1 MFIKEIIL
9 DNFRIYKG
17 LNQLVFETSASENIY
32 VLSGFNGYGKTTFLT
47 ALVWGLY
54 GRHMQEVDEIF
65 KRKIREAGGY
75 PGYLEANLNRAA
87 QKEHTNSYAVTLV
100 LSQIQIP
107 GIASHEVEIKRS
119 YTLGDKQD
127 QLEIKID
134 GFRNELVEDVGNE
147 IFIQDFILPKEIAK
161 FFFFDAEKITSIAEE
176 QTMEQRKQL
185 ARAYSEV
192 LGIKKYSD
200 LKNSLTDLRL
210 KYRRESASPEELKKL
225 EKLENQV
232 RELDNNIIQW
242 ENLIIDLRQDQEN
255 IEKRANE
262 LQEKLIREGSSISM
276 ERLLALRKEK
286 GILTERAKEYRE
298 RFGHLLDFA
307 PFAIAG
313 RLFFALEAQLQQ
325 EHLHNNRSG
334 RNLQELKGAIQEVNE
349 VFSKLPSSLTRADL
363 EAELNSLLHRIL
375 LKENSSAAA
384 NKSQVVLHDFD
395 DSLLRDFNA
404 IANNLRTSYKEQFRL
419 LTRDIKRNR
428 YELNE
433 VNKELTR
440 AESREGDILVQKH
453 RSEKTELDVQI
464 KHIQEKITTLTL
476 QLGGHYNELNSK
488 KKVLQE
494 LSKKLAVKEDLR
506 EKDITAA
513 RLIDKLD
520 SFIIRMQKEKK
531 AVLEMR
537 ICKGLNS
544 LMHKKDFVSNVS
556 VEAAGEILDI
566 NLYNERGEPIN
577 KAELSMGEKQ
587 LYATA
592 ILQALVEESNIE
604 FPVFIDSPMQKLD
617 MAHARNII
625 TGFYPTISKQVVLLP
640 LLGKEMTEE
649 EYELFKYHV
658 KDCHLILNLNEDA
671 SIFVKVDKNELF
683 QQASELN
690 RKADAYV

>member
-17 LNQLVFETSASENIY
+17 QNQLTFEVSAQENIY
-32 VLSGFNGYGKTTFLT
+32 VLSGFNGYGKTTLLT

-75 PGYLEANLNRAA
+75 AGYLDANLNRAA
-87 QKEHTNSYAVTLV
+87 QKEQVNSYAVTLV
-100 LSQIQIP
+100 LSDIQIP
-107 GIASHEVEIKRS
+107 GIVSNEVEIKRS
-119 YTLGDKQD
+119 YTLGDRQD

-176 QTMEQRKQL
+176 QTVEQRKQL

-192 LGIKKYSD
+192 LGIKKYID
-200 LKNSLTDLRL
+200 LKNSLMDLRL

-225 EKLENQV
+225 EELEGQV
-232 RELDNNIIQW
+232 HELEAKITLRE
-242 ENLIIDLRQDQEN
+242 DLVAEFQRDQEDK
-255 IEKRANE
+255 EKRASE
-262 LQEKLIREGSSISM
+262 IQEKLIREGSSISM
-276 ERLLALRKEK
+276 ERLLALRREK
-286 GILTERAKEYRE
+286 SLLSDRSKEYKE

-313 RLFFALEAQLQQ
+313 RLFFALEAQLQE
-325 EHLHNNRSG
+325 EHRYQLQNGRS
-334 RNLQELKGAIQEVNE
+334 LQELRSSIQTIREA
-349 VFSKLPSSLTRADL
+349 FSKLPRELTRVEL
-363 EAELNSLLHRIL
+363 ERELDSLLHRVML
-375 LKENSSAAA
+375 QDDSSTKREN
-384 NKSQVVLHDFD
+384 QVVLHDFD
-395 DSLLRDFNA
+395 ESLLRDFNA
-404 IANNLRTSYKEQFRL
+404 VADNLRTSYKEQFKL

-433 VNKELTR
+433 VNKELAR
-440 AESREGDILVQKH
+440 AESKEGDIIVQKH
-453 RSEKTELDVQI
+453 RKEKEALNAQI
-464 KHIQEKITTLTL
+464 RSIQEEISGLHR
-476 QLGGHYNELNSK
+476 QLGSLQNELNSK

-494 LSKKLAVKEDLR
+494 LSKKLAVKHDLR

-513 RLIDKLD
+513 RLINKLD

-544 LMHKKDFVSNVS
+544 LMHKKDFVSRVS
-556 VEAAGEILDI
+556 VEAAGEVLDI
-566 NLYNERGEPIN
+566 NLYNEREEPIN
-577 KAELSMGEKQ
+577 KADLSMGEKQ

-604 FPVFIDSPMQKLD
+604 FPVFIDSPLQKLD

-625 TGFYPTISKQVVLLP
+625 TDFYPTISKQVVLLP
-640 LLGKEMTEE
+640 LLEKEMTQE
-649 EYELFKYHV
+649 EYELFKPHV
-658 KDCHLILNLNEDA
+658 KDCFLILNLDEDA
-671 SIFVKVDKNELF
+671 SMFVKVDKNELF
-683 QQASELN
+683 QQARELN
-690 RKADAYV
+690 RKADSYV